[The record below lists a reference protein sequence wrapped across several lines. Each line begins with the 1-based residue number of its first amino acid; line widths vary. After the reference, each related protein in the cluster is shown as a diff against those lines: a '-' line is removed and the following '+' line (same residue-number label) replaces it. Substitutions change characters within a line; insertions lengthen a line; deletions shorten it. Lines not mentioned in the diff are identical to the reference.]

1 MSDRN
6 RNDDSMNLSSFFS
19 ELTRTDQLW
28 TNHPILQRNPDTWT
42 NEQER
47 FFIDSLYLDF
57 VVNPITV
64 SRRDNSFRILEGG
77 HRVHTIKKFMSNTF
91 QYNGLYLNEMT
102 LSDQDRFNYR
112 KIRYTVFTG
121 LTDLE
126 EEQFILRVNMGLPI
140 NSGEFVN
147 MMPSIPLCE
156 LSRILGDRHSDSLL
170 EFTKMAGTKNE
181 RGDTSMAM
189 YMILTNFVEEKL
201 VHTERISSVLKLREH
216 AEKFRGVELDTRG
229 LSEEVDNFIKC
240 FDRLMPTNKGN
251 ADHPFIKWP
260 AYVIMTIQAIIMKYP
275 SVRYSTIHKFMS
287 IVHGSGNS
295 ETTRDWKS
303 RVPNNNP
310 SKKTA
315 CEERCKVFENWYT
328 IDHMFRDVSGVD

>member
-19 ELTRTDQLW
+19 ELMRTDQLW

-42 NEQER
+42 SEQES

-64 SRRDNSFRILEGG
+64 SRRGNSFRILEGG
-77 HRVHTIKKFMSNTF
+77 HRVYTIKKFMSNRF
-91 QYNGLYLNEMT
+91 QYKGLYLKDME

-147 MMPSIPLCE
+147 MMPSIQLCE
-156 LSRILGDRHSDSLL
+156 LSRTLGNRHGNSLL

-189 YMILTNFVEEKL
+189 YMILTNFIEDKL

-216 AEKFRGVELDTRG
+216 AEKFRGVELDIRG
-229 LSEEVDNFIKC
+229 LSEKVDKLIKC
-240 FDRLMPTNKGN
+240 FDRLMPTNKSNTG
-251 ADHPFIKWP
+251 DPFIKWP
-260 AYVIMTIQAIIMKYP
+260 AYVVMTIQAIIMKYP
-275 SVRYSTIHKFMS
+275 SVCYSTIHTFMS

-310 SKKTA
+310 AKKTA
-315 CEERCKVFENWYT
+315 CEERCKVFERWYT
-328 IDHMFRDVSGVD
+328 YQYH